1 MNITA
6 IAIVALV
13 CWAIVELIN
22 GPKGKKRNKQDA
34 DHINLANC
42 LEHDMAIM
50 RERIEIL
57 EKIVTDEKYDLNRKF
72 DDLKKEK
79 VA

>member
-1 MNITA
+1 
-6 IAIVALV
+6 
-13 CWAIVELIN
+13 
-22 GPKGKKRNKQDA
+22 
-34 DHINLANC
+34 
-42 LEHDMAIM
+42 MAIM

-72 DDLKKEK
+72 DDLKKDK